1 MSSIMK
7 RKVEFVNQSEA
18 DEVFDAI
25 HGLMHLVRARQYRV
39 LRDSPHEITHL
50 EGKVLGFFGRHPGA
64 MAGDLAAHSGRD
76 KAQIARLLAG
86 LKERGLLQAEVD
98 EADRRK
104 TRLHLSDAGRELL
117 RTTQRSLREVTQ
129 RSLQGFSAEERA
141 QLLALLRR
149 VRGNLDEAE
158 AQDAAG

>member
-1 MSSIMK
+1 MSPIMG

-18 DEVFDAI
+18 DDVFDAI

-98 EADRRK
+98 ESDRRK
-104 TRLHLSDAGRELL
+104 TRLHLSEAGRELL
-117 RTTQRSLREVTQ
+117 RTTQRSLRQVTQ
-129 RSLQGFSAEERA
+129 RSLRGFSAEERA
-141 QLLALLRR
+141 QLLALLHR
-149 VRGNLDEAE
+149 VRTNLDEAE
-158 AQDAAG
+158 AEDASG